1 MTIVY
6 HDYKGISPE
15 DISSIFR
22 KSGIKRPYED
32 LQRLARMVEGADIVI
47 TAWDGGKIVGIARA
61 LTDYAYCC
69 YLSDLAVDTDY
80 QQSGIGR
87 KLIEE
92 VQARIGEECSL
103 LLLSAPGAVDYYPK
117 VGFDRTDKAFVSTRK
132 K

>member
-15 DISSIFR
+15 DISTVFQ
-22 KSGIKRPYED
+22 KSGIKRPYGD
-32 LQRLARMVEGADIVI
+32 LERLARMVEGADIMI
-47 TAWDGGKIVGIARA
+47 TAWDGGKIVGIVRA

-69 YLSDLAVDTDY
+69 YLSDLAVDMDY

-87 KLIEE
+87 RLIEE

-117 VGFDRTDKAFVSTRK
+117 VGFDRTDKAFVIARK

>member
-1 MTIVY
+1 MNIVY

-15 DISSIFR
+15 DISTVFQR
-22 KSGIKRPYED
+22 SGIKRPYED

-69 YLSDLAVDTDY
+69 YLSDLAVDLDY

-87 KLIEE
+87 RLIEE

-117 VGFDRTDKAFVSTRK
+117 VGFDRTDKAFVIARK

>member
-1 MTIVY
+1 MNIVY

-15 DISSIFR
+15 DISTVFQR
-22 KSGIKRPYED
+22 SGIKRPYED
-32 LQRLARMVEGADIVI
+32 LQRLARMAEGADIVI
-47 TAWDGGKIVGIARA
+47 TAWDCGKIVGIARA

-69 YLSDLAVDTDY
+69 YLSDLAVDLDY

-87 KLIEE
+87 RLIEE

-117 VGFDRTDKAFVSTRK
+117 VGFDRTDKAFVIARK